1 MDLVKN
7 AAVSAWLLD
16 STMQGSAA
24 SVSAGL
30 AQISLG
36 SQTVRKTPFLEP
48 FCTGNRPSHQG

>member
-7 AAVSAWLLD
+7 AAVSACLL